1 MTQHMTT
8 HTGGQRMAGQVRWG
22 ILGTGKIARAFAEAL
37 RDVPDGVLA
46 GVASRSRAKAD
57 AFAAE
62 FGATAA
68 YGSYEE
74 LAAAPGID
82 LVYVA
87 TPHPQHAA
95 NALLA
100 LGAGKGALVEKA
112 FTVNRREAEQVVALA
127 RAQGLFLMEAMWTR
141 FLPALLE
148 VKRIIAF
155 GEIGEVSQVV
165 ADFGFTANFGLEHR
179 VYNPALGGGALL
191 DLGIYPLSIAAALLG
206 PVREVRAQAQ
216 LGLSGVDVQTGFT
229 LKHEGGGMSVCS
241 CSFLARTP
249 GELTVSGTRGHVRMN
264 TMFHRARSVTV
275 ALDDGSTRT
284 VDTPYLGNGY
294 VHEVLEAQRCWRAG
308 LLESP
313 GMPHDET
320 LALMGVMDE
329 IRRQI
334 GLVYE
339 ADTR

>member
-1 MTQHMTT
+1 MK
-8 HTGGQRMAGQVRWG
+8 GPRMADKVHWG
-22 ILGTGKIARAFAEAL
+22 ILGTGKIARAFAQAL
-37 RDVPDGVLA
+37 TDVPDAVLA
-46 GVASRSRAKAD
+46 GVASRSQQKAD
-57 AFAAE
+57 AFAGE

-68 YGSYEE
+68 YGSYEA

-95 NALLA
+95 NALLV
-100 LGAGKGALVEKA
+100 LQAGKGALVEKA

-127 RAQGLFLMEAMWTR
+127 RSRGLFLMEAMWTR
-141 FLPALLE
+141 FLPALGE
-148 VKRIIAF
+148 VRRIIAS
-155 GEIGEVSQVV
+155 GEIGDVSQVV
-165 ADFGFTANFGLEHR
+165 ADFGFTAGFGPEHR
-179 VYNPALGGGALL
+179 VFNPELGGGALL

-206 PVREVRAQAQ
+206 PVLDVKAQAQ
-216 LGLSGVDVQTGFT
+216 IGPTGVDVQTGFS
-229 LKHEGGGMSVCS
+229 LKHAGGGMSVCS

-249 GELTVSGTRGHVRMN
+249 GELTVSGTRGHVRMD

-275 ALDDGSTRT
+275 TREDGGTRT
-284 VDTPYLGNGY
+284 IDTPYLGNGY

-334 GLVYE
+334 GLVYA

>member
-1 MTQHMTT
+1 MPDP
-8 HTGGQRMAGQVRWG
+8 VRWG
-22 ILGTGKIARAFAEAL
+22 ILGTGKIARAFATAL
-37 RDVPDGVLA
+37 QEVPDAVLA
-46 GVASRSRAKAD
+46 GVASRSRAKAE
-57 AFAAE
+57 AFISDFGE
-62 FGATAA
+62 FGEFGTIAA

-95 NALLA
+95 NALLC
-100 LGAGKGALVEKA
+100 LEAGKGALVEKA

-127 RAQGLFLMEAMWTR
+127 RAKNLFLMEAMWTR
-141 FLPALLE
+141 FLPGMLE
-148 VKRIIAF
+148 VRRIIAS

-165 ADFGFTANFGLEHR
+165 ADFGFTANVKPEHR
-179 VYNPALGGGALL
+179 VFNPELGGGALL

-206 PVREVRAQAQ
+206 PVTEVKAQAQ
-216 LGLSGVDVQTGFT
+216 MGPTGVDVQTGFM
-229 LKHEGGGMSVCS
+229 LKHAGGGMSVCS

-249 GELTVSGTRGHVRMN
+249 VELTVSGTRGHVRMN
-264 TMFHRARSVTV
+264 TRFHHARSVTV

-284 VDTPYLGNGY
+284 VDTPFLGNGY
-294 VHEVLEAQRCWRAG
+294 VHEVIEAQRCFRAG
-308 LLESP
+308 LIESP
-313 GMPHDET
+313 GMTHDET

-334 GLVYE
+334 GLRYA

>member
-1 MTQHMTT
+1 MTAH
-8 HTGGQRMAGQVRWG
+8 MAGQVRWG

-37 RDVPDGVLA
+37 RDVPDALLA
-46 GVASRSRAKAD
+46 GVASRSRDKAD

-68 YGSYEE
+68 YGSYED
-74 LAAAPGID
+74 LAAARGID

-127 RAQGLFLMEAMWTR
+127 RSRGLFLMEAMWTR
-141 FLPALLE
+141 FLPALAE
-148 VKRIIAF
+148 VRRIATS

-165 ADFGFTANFGLEHR
+165 ADFGFTANFGPEHR

-216 LGLSGVDVQTGFT
+216 LGSTGVDVQTGFI
-229 LKHEGGGMSVCS
+229 LKHAGGGMSVCS

-249 GELTVSGTRGHVRMN
+249 GELTLSGTRGHVRMN

-284 VDTPYLGNGY
+284 IDTPYLGNGY

-334 GLVYE
+334 GLVYA
-339 ADTR
+339 ADRL